1 MGLDTAFEADMTH
14 EANKNL
20 VRRLVEAV
28 NRRDLNELD
37 HVAAGEFASAARRWV
52 SPFQGSFPDFE
63 MQIVDLVAEDDKVV
77 AHFKC
82 SGTHRADWLGIGA
95 INNRFDDV
103 DEIYI
108 FRVENGRLAGATG
121 VEDNLARM
129 RQLGIRFTP

>member
-1 MGLDTAFEADMTH
+1 MTY
-14 EANKNL
+14 EANKEL
-20 VRRLVEAV
+20 VRRLVAAV

-37 HVAAGEFASAARRWV
+37 QVAVGAFASAARRWV

-63 MQIVDLVAEDDKVV
+63 MRIVDLVAEDDKVV

-95 INNRFDDV
+95 TNNRFEDV
-103 DEIYI
+103 DEVYI
-108 FRVENGRLAGATG
+108 FRVENGKLAGAIG

-129 RQLGIRFTP
+129 RQLGIRLTDPAT